1 MARRLRGADP
11 HDRLSGSRFGVDRLL
26 ASRPLVYIGGI
37 SYGLYLWHWP
47 VGVLSVAYRFRGRR
61 AGRWTR
67 EMTAPLAAVSTQF
80 VENPLRFSGITL
92 PRHDVAAFVAAWVT
106 PRS

>member
-1 MARRLRGADP
+1 
-11 HDRLSGSRFGVDRLL
+11 
-26 ASRPLVYIGGI
+26 
-37 SYGLYLWHWP
+37 
-47 VGVLSVAYRFRGRR
+47 
-61 AGRWTR
+61 
-67 EMTAPLAAVSTQF
+67 MTAPLAAVSTQF